1 MILKVMIAVF
11 QMFKKL
17 IEYLNVLRG
26 SEDIKN
32 NQIQI
37 LEIKNII
44 SEIQNTLDKIW
55 DNAQEKI
62 CKLEDMKRKL
72 SKINKKRRENK
83 PEHKKSRAA
92 VLWDNFQKL
101 NMCIIQVP
109 KREGKEDMK
118 SLPLKIIWKFS
129 RFNENVKH

>member
-1 MILKVMIAVF
+1 MKQKNHLSEIDRNNTDDRIDNDFKIVMIAVF

-44 SEIQNTLDKIW
+44 SEIQNTLDKI
-55 DNAQEKI
+55 
-62 CKLEDMKRKL
+62 
-72 SKINKKRRENK
+72 
-83 PEHKKSRAA
+83 
-92 VLWDNFQKL
+92 
-101 NMCIIQVP
+101 
-109 KREGKEDMK
+109 
-118 SLPLKIIWKFS
+118 
-129 RFNENVKH
+129 

>member
-1 MILKVMIAVF
+1 MKQKNHLSEIDTEITQMIEQTMILKVMIAVF

-44 SEIQNTLDKIW
+44 SEIQNTLDKI
-55 DNAQEKI
+55 
-62 CKLEDMKRKL
+62 
-72 SKINKKRRENK
+72 
-83 PEHKKSRAA
+83 
-92 VLWDNFQKL
+92 
-101 NMCIIQVP
+101 
-109 KREGKEDMK
+109 
-118 SLPLKIIWKFS
+118 
-129 RFNENVKH
+129 